1 MEQKAINFEE
11 KFKLFGEQW
20 SPKIIAQM
28 NNYQFKVVKI
38 QDNFVWHKHDQTDE
52 VFIIIDGEVRIDFRD
67 GSVTLKKNEM
77 FVIPKGIE
85 HKPYSEFES
94 KIILIEPEGVV
105 NTGDNEG
112 AMTAESDV
120 WI

>member
-67 GSVTLKKNEM
+67 GSVTLKKTRCLLFQKVLN
-77 FVIPKGIE
+77 INLILNLNPKL
-85 HKPYSEFES
+85 F
-94 KIILIEPEGVV
+94 
-105 NTGDNEG
+105 
-112 AMTAESDV
+112 
-120 WI
+120 